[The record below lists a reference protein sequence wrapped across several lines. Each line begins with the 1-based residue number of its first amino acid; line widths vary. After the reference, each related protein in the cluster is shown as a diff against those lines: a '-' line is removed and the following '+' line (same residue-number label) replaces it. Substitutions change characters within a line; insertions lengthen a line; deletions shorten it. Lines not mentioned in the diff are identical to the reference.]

1 MALYVKLS
9 LMLSIIIFF
18 TVPPS
23 IVTGDFTLERWKYFR
38 EVRLAKDLSSPN
50 FVGVPIP
57 NQLFGKAAQG
67 LKDLR
72 IIRDNSH
79 EEPYKLEISR
89 ETVLRKPY
97 PTRIQSVGGSHSTTR
112 SSWAILDLG
121 SDGIPHNEVDIRTS
135 TEVFAGEP
143 FKTILFIISTS
154 SDNNEWTQIHEGVIF
169 NWSSYND
176 GDSKQ
181 SLIRYPDSTSRYLR
195 VFLIPYGAFGELEID
210 GSYKVMDSFSLNKGN
225 AIAPPSLLDPFVG
238 RASISHTAIS
248 SIHEIEYPVES
259 TVNIKTLENKSTQI
273 VLNLKSENRP
283 SHRLSIDTSER
294 HFFRNVIL
302 EESNDLDFWNP
313 IVPNGTFYSLEAG
326 EYQESKLSLHYPET
340 DSRYF
345 RLTIMDGDNLPLEGV
360 NNIRIWGAERK
371 AIFFAH
377 PNSNYK
383 FYYGN
388 DTAQAPTYDIAQF
401 FSSTGGMPLFEA
413 FFNSEVENNKFQHLR
428 KPLTERYP
436 WLLGTLVGV
445 ASIILASLSLK
456 VFRKS
461 NEAVD

>member
-1 MALYVKLS
+1 
-9 LMLSIIIFF
+9 
-18 TVPPS
+18 
-23 IVTGDFTLERWKYFR
+23 
-38 EVRLAKDLSSPN
+38 
-50 FVGVPIP
+50 
-57 NQLFGKAAQG
+57 
-67 LKDLR
+67 
-72 IIRDNSH
+72 
-79 EEPYKLEISR
+79 
-89 ETVLRKPY
+89 
-97 PTRIQSVGGSHSTTR
+97 
-112 SSWAILDLG
+112 
-121 SDGIPHNEVDIRTS
+121 
-135 TEVFAGEP
+135 
-143 FKTILFIISTS
+143 
-154 SDNNEWTQIHEGVIF
+154 
-169 NWSSYND
+169 
-176 GDSKQ
+176 
-181 SLIRYPDSTSRYLR
+181 
-195 VFLIPYGAFGELEID
+195 LIPYGAFGDLEID

-225 AIAPPSLLDPFVG
+225 AIASPSLLEPFVG

-259 TVNIKTLENKSTQI
+259 TVNMKTLGNKSTQ
-273 VLNLKSENRP
+273 LLLDLKSENRP
-283 SHRLSIDTSER
+283 SHRLSIDTSES
-294 HFFRNVIL
+294 HFFRDVIL
-302 EESNDLDFWNP
+302 EESSDLDFWNP

-326 EYQESKLSLHYPET
+326 GYQDSKLSLYYPET

-388 DTAQAPTYDIAQF
+388 DTAQAPTYDIEQF
-401 FSSTGGMPLFEA
+401 FSSTGGIPLFEA
-413 FFNSEVENNKFQHLR
+413 FFNSEVENNKFQDLR

-436 WLLGTLVGV
+436 WLLGTLVGI